1 MNYLI
6 IEDEQY
12 NAELLKS
19 LVEKADN
26 TADLLAILPTIQESV
41 EWLTAHAKPDVIF
54 MDIRLADGLSFE
66 IFKQADIQSPVI
78 FTTAYDEYALQAFK
92 VYGVAY
98 LLKPIE
104 REELAEALAK
114 VKRIKPQLSGD
125 DVGAI
130 VEMLRTQQKS
140 YKSRF
145 LLHYRETY
153 KMIPATTIDF
163 VYLEHKILHF
173 RLLDG
178 STIVV
183 PYTLEE
189 LEEQLD
195 PQYFFRVNRQYILHI
210 DSIENIHKLFNEKL
224 KIVLKR
230 APNAEVIVSRIKM
243 PQFKLWLDR

>member
-6 IEDEQY
+6 IEDEAH
-12 NAELLKS
+12 NAGLLKNLIGKIDPS
-19 LVEKADN
+19 AHMLSV
-26 TADLLAILPTIQESV
+26 IPTVQESV
-41 EWLTAHAKPDVIF
+41 HWLLANPEPDLIF

-66 IFKQADIQSPVI
+66 IFSQVKVVPPVI

-92 VYGVAY
+92 VYGAAY

-104 REELAEALAK
+104 KDELKEALEK
-114 VKRIKPQLSGD
+114 VKSLQPKLSGD
-125 DVGAI
+125 DIGAI
-130 VEMLRTQQKS
+130 MDMFRTHKKI

-153 KMIPATTIDF
+153 KVIPVEEIDY
-163 VYLEHKILHF
+163 VSLEHKIVHF
-173 RLLDG
+173 HLLDG
-178 STIVV
+178 GSIVV

-195 PQYFFRVNRQYILHI
+195 PQIFFRVNRQYILHI
-210 DSIENIHKLFNEKL
+210 NSIDSIHKYFNDKA
-224 KIVLKR
+224 KIFLKR
-230 APNAEVIVSRIKM
+230 DRKAEVVVSRIRM

>member
-6 IEDEQY
+6 IEDETH
-12 NAELLKS
+12 NAGLLES
-19 LVEKADN
+19 LVEKTNPA
-26 TADLLAILPTIQESV
+26 ARLLAVLPTVQESV
-41 EWLTAHAKPDVIF
+41 EWLEANPAPDIVF

-66 IFKQADIQSPVI
+66 IFSQVKVSSPVV

-104 REELAEALAK
+104 KEELREALEK
-114 VKRIKPQLSGD
+114 VKRLQQKLSGD
-125 DVGAI
+125 EVDAI
-130 VEMLRTQQKS
+130 MEMFRTREKT

-153 KMIPATTIDF
+153 KVIPVEEID
-163 VYLEHKILHF
+163 YISLEHKNVYLH
-173 RLLDG
+173 LLDG
-178 STIVV
+178 NSIAV

-189 LEEQLD
+189 LDEQLD
-195 PQYFFRVNRQYILHI
+195 PQFFFRVNRQYILHI
-210 DSIENIHKLFNEKL
+210 NSIDSIHKYFNDKA
-224 KIVLKR
+224 KIFLKR
-230 APNAEVIVSRIKM
+230 NRQAEVIVSRIKM